1 MSAYGAH
8 NAYGA
13 YGSPGAAVTS
23 NGFGILNPSPAERAY
38 VQSMQKRTNLQPFPK
53 EFLKPSGRTPFHLRP
68 EQIIAAYMEEAQHSA
83 GMLKNKLQELFKE
96 HTEGGLTDDMRN
108 EKIKEIR
115 PYMDSAMKKSN
126 LAMNKVPGI
135 PLKDMV
141 TIEDLIKTIT
151 EALKKEDTSVLDISI
166 AMRYADDLEVMW
178 EYYLEN
184 FNMEEI
190 EKKLGSYA
198 MGQMYGSAKGGKRT
212 HRHRKNKRTN
222 RKHKRTNRKHKRTHR
237 KRK

>member
-1 MSAYGAH
+1 
-8 NAYGA
+8 
-13 YGSPGAAVTS
+13 
-23 NGFGILNPSPAERAY
+23 
-38 VQSMQKRTNLQPFPK
+38 
-53 EFLKPSGRTPFHLRP
+53 
-68 EQIIAAYMEEAQHSA
+68 
-83 GMLKNKLQELFKE
+83 MLKNKLQELFKE

-212 HRHRKNKRTN
+212 HRNRNRHRKN
-222 RKHKRTNRKHKRTHR
+222 KRTNRKHKRTHR